1 MRHLRADRGFTAP
14 IPGSSLPRAMTASN
28 QTFSADDARAAR
40 LTLLLV
46 LVLTALR
53 LGALFLSPLQ
63 LYPDEAQY
71 WLWSRE
77 LDFGYFSK
85 PPIIAWSIWLTTHV
99 GGDQEPWVRLA
110 GPLFHALTAATL
122 FAVGRKLYRPWT
134 GFAAAAIWLLMPG
147 VALSSFIAATDA
159 PLLCFLSLTLLAYVS
174 LDDDATDLKTAL
186 GLGVALGLAVL
197 SKYAALYFLAGLVLH
212 LALSP
217 AARTVWTPRRVVVAA
232 LAFAVVIAP
241 NLAWNVS
248 HQFATVGHTAA
259 NADLGG
265 RLFSIA
271 PMLEFIV
278 GQLGVFGPVPFAV
291 LAGAGLTLAVRRR
304 LAGPDLLLACFT
316 APALAAMVAMA
327 FVSRANANWA
337 ASAYVAG
344 SVLTAALLTRDWQGR
359 WTLAARVGLVATA
372 VIQGA
377 MVLFIVAAAANP
389 RIADDLALSNSI
401 KRLRGWEEATDLV
414 IRRVR
419 TEALNGGVTAVVV
432 EDRFLFNAMA
442 YYGRDYF
449 AQADAAPLT
458 IWVRDKA
465 GNQAEA
471 EAPLTVDRGRRVVIA
486 ILDDRKDSKRA
497 RVAADFA
504 KAQVIDLQRI
514 TLSVPCKGK
523 PGESDAKYDHR
534 CVRRV
539 TLMLGEGFAP
549 VERR

>member
-1 MRHLRADRGFTAP
+1 MTNPPTALTP
-14 IPGSSLPRAMTASN
+14 ES
-28 QTFSADDARAAR
+28 ARAAR
-40 LTLLLV
+40 LTLTLV

-53 LGALFLSPLQ
+53 LGAIFLSPLE

-71 WLWSRE
+71 WLWSRA

-85 PPIIAWSIWLTTHV
+85 PPMIAWSIWLTTHL

-110 GPLFHALTAATL
+110 GPLFHAVTATTL
-122 FAVGRKLYRPWT
+122 FSVGGKLYNPWT
-134 GFAAAAIWLLMPG
+134 GFVAAAIWLLMPG

-174 LDDDATDLKTAL
+174 LGDDRSDLKPAL
-186 GLGVALGLAVL
+186 GLGAALGLAVL
-197 SKYAALYFLAGLVLH
+197 SKYAALYFLAGLTLH
-212 LALSP
+212 LALS
-217 AARTVWTPRRVVVAA
+217 AEARKVWTVRRAAVAFVA
-232 LAFAVVIAP
+232 LAAVVAP
-241 NLAWNVS
+241 NLIWNAN

-265 RLFSIA
+265 RLFNIE

-278 GQLGVFGPVPFAV
+278 GQLGVFGPVPFGV
-291 LAGAGLTLAVRRR
+291 LAGAGITLAVRRR
-304 LAGPDLLLACFT
+304 LQGPDLLLACFT
-316 APALAAMVAMA
+316 VPALAAMVVMA

-344 SVLTAALLTRDWQGR
+344 SVLTAALLTREWPGR
-359 WTLAARVGLVATA
+359 WQTAARVGLVGVA
-372 VIQGA
+372 VIQGVMA
-377 MVLFIVAAAANP
+377 LFIVAAVAHP
-389 RIADDLALSNSI
+389 RIVDALAMSNSI

-414 IRRVR
+414 VRRAR
-419 TEALNGGVTAVVV
+419 TEALNGGVTAIAV
-432 EDRFLFNAMA
+432 EDRFLFNSMA

-449 AQADAAPLT
+449 AQADAPPLT

-471 EAPLTVDRGRRVVIA
+471 EAPLTQDKGGRVIVA
-486 ILDDRKDSKRA
+486 ILDDAKGRRQP
-497 RVAADFA
+497 RIAADFG
-504 KAQVIDLQRI
+504 KAAVVDVQRI
-514 TLSVPCKGK
+514 TLSFPCKGK

-549 VERR
+549 KAARN

>member
-1 MRHLRADRGFTAP
+1 
-14 IPGSSLPRAMTASN
+14 MTQQPPAL
-28 QTFSADDARAAR
+28 TPESARFAR

-53 LGALFLSPLQ
+53 LGAMFLSPLQ

-85 PPIIAWSIWLTTHV
+85 PPMIAWSIWLTTLA
-99 GGDQEPWVRLA
+99 GGNEEPFVRLA
-110 GPLFHALTAATL
+110 GPLFHALTATTL
-122 FAVGRKLYRPWT
+122 FAVGRKLYDPRT
-134 GFAAAAIWLLMPG
+134 GFAAAVIWLLMPG
-147 VALSSFIAATDA
+147 VALSSFVAATDA

-174 LDDDATDLKTAL
+174 LDDDRADLKPAL

-197 SKYAALYFLAGLVLH
+197 SKYAALYFLAGMALH
-212 LALSP
+212 MSLSP
-217 AARTVWTPRRVVVAA
+217 EARKPWTARRALVAA
-232 LAFAVVIAP
+232 AAFLVVIAP
-241 NLAWNVS
+241 NLIWNAN

-265 RLFSIA
+265 KLFNIE
-271 PMLEFIV
+271 PMLEFVV
-278 GQLGVFGPVPFAV
+278 GQLGVFGPVPFGV
-291 LAGAGLTLAVRRR
+291 LAGAGITLAVRRR
-304 LAGPDLLLACFT
+304 LRGADLLLACFT
-316 APALAAMVAMA
+316 APALAAMVVMA

-359 WTLAARVGLVATA
+359 WRTAARVGLIATA
-372 VIQGA
+372 AIQGA
-377 MVLFIVAAAANP
+377 IALFLITAVANP
-389 RIADDLALSNSI
+389 RIADDLSMSNSL
-401 KRLRGWEEATDLV
+401 KRMRGWEQASDLV
-414 IRRVR
+414 IDRARV
-419 TEALNGGVTAVVV
+419 EALNGGVTAIAV

-449 AQADAAPLT
+449 AEPGAPPLR
-458 IWVRDKA
+458 IWVRETA

-471 EAPLTVDRGRRVVIA
+471 ESPLTPDRGRRVLIA
-486 ILDDRKDSKRA
+486 VLEDREG
-497 RVAADFA
+497 VAQAKIRADFA
-504 KAQVIDLQRI
+504 KAEVIDVHRI

-539 TLMLGEGFAP
+539 TLMLAEGFAP